1 VDETRHAGLI
11 KTFDFAREG
20 ATLIAEGRIAPQ
32 GAWRYRRW
40 RFRSR

>member
-1 VDETRHAGLI
+1 VV

-20 ATLIAEGRIAPQ
+20 AALIAEGRIAEG

-40 RFRSR
+40 RFSPR